1 MTGKSAFTDE
11 EWKLVREGPPIAGLI
26 VITAEGGGT
35 FRETFA
41 MARAYTDARKQHGES
56 ELLDELVGAGP
67 ERGPRYHSP
76 AELGEQ
82 GLQRLREA
90 ADLLSRKAT
99 AQEVEDYRNFVVAL
113 TEKVAEAHREEG
125 QQVSERERAV
135 INEISASLSPAAA

>member
-1 MTGKSAFTDE
+1 MTGKSAFTDD

-41 MARAYTDARKQHGES
+41 MARAYTDVRKQHGES

-76 AELGEQ
+76 AELREQ

-99 AQEVEDYRNFVVAL
+99 AEEVEDYRNFVVAL
-113 TEKVAEAHREEG
+113 AEKVAEAHREEG
-125 QQVSERERAV
+125 QQVSERERAT
-135 INEISASLSPAAA
+135 IDEISASLSSAAA